1 MSWWFDQ
8 SAVRQVEKLRDTF
21 NVSTY
26 VESGTFRGVN
36 LLFWSYRFKNVIGIE
51 KAEKY
56 FQITKERLEGRP
68 SVHFY
73 RGDSANYFMT
83 FKQIYNLLHPTMFA
97 IIIYL
102 DAHFYETGATT
113 QHERWVVLR
122 ELDAL
127 SGFKNCILVIHDM
140 AGFEEGLYGLTY
152 DGEPL
157 TFNLLKDSLLRV
169 NPDFHFY
176 RNTRE
181 FCLPHTKESIVGV
194 EGIFPDEDTL
204 ETISY
209 HRTDRLQHRGTLY
222 CTPEALDL
230 SHFQLVKLEE

>member
-8 SAVRQVEKLRDTF
+8 FAVKQVEKLRDTF

-36 LLFWSYRFKNVIGIE
+36 LLFWSYRFKRVVGIE
-51 KAEKY
+51 KAENY
-56 FQITKERLEGRP
+56 FQITKERLKARP
-68 SVHFY
+68 NVY
-73 RGDSANYFMT
+73 LYNGDSANYLKT
-83 FKQIYNLLHPTMFA
+83 FGQMYNLLFQGALNTL
-97 IIIYL
+97 IYL
-102 DAHFYETGATT
+102 DAHFYEPGATT

-127 SGFKNCILVIHDM
+127 SESRNCILVIHDM

-181 FCLPHTKESIVGV
+181 FCQPHTKESIVGV

-209 HRTDRLQHRGTLY
+209 HRTDRLQYRGTLY

-230 SHFQLVKLEE
+230 SLFQLVKVE